1 MTVPQLPLVAPGNAS
16 LCLNL
21 RTLQLCSSQ
30 GRVDVT
36 DPECQLLKALAASAD
51 QRLDTPSLLEH
62 IGKHADAPAKRA
74 LEVQLVRLRKKFE
87 QAGISGPTI
96 KVIRSFGYQLCV
108 PLAIHSSF
116 TEQS

>member
-87 QAGISGPTI
+87 QAGISDA
-96 KVIRSFGYQLCV
+96 VLAEQLQSA
-108 PLAIHSSF
+108 LAERQGKESALA
-116 TEQS
+116 ERR